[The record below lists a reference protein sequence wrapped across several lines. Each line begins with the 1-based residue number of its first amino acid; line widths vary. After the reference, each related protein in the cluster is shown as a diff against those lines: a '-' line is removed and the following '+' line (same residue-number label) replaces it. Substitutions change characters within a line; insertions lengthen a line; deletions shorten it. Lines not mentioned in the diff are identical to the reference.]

1 MKETTRIE
9 RRKSIEERM
18 MGNAPQYFDVSFKNE
33 SERKIALAKGLQWF
47 GFYFEPK
54 GSVSYVQKWLKKTN
68 LLSKPVSIN
77 PTYLSPSI
85 VSLMKMADVGW
96 ILSDSEKRRILSHF
110 SPVADDSW
118 FPSAIS
124 INPVEESPEKD
135 VSKPQQ
141 QKITIQ
147 EVRIPVAEFLS
158 SLDLLEESWVKDK
171 KRIALSD
178 PKFSSSLQAI
188 PNITKAEISFVKD
201 WIDSRLSQYEDAF
214 NGIDPDLQEGYDTI
228 PRPVLGSIV
237 KRLNQMKID
246 LSNFQQV
253 VKVIKKASAPIKKK
267 TVTVKKS
274 TSSSL
279 DKLKYQKASAE
290 YAIASINPA
299 KIIGAKYLIT
309 FNTKYCQMTIYQAGS
324 EGFSIKGTTLYG
336 YDEQKSVMRRLRKP
350 MEFLPIAAK
359 KTIIQL
365 EKAWSKLTT
374 VESPAKTGRIGEDTI
389 LLKVL

>member
-18 MGNAPQYFDVSFKNE
+18 MGNAPRYFDVSFKNE

-54 GSVSYVQKWLKKTN
+54 GAISYVQKWLKKTN
-68 LLSKPVSIN
+68 LISKPVSIN
-77 PTYLSPSI
+77 STYLSPSI
-85 VSLMKMADVGW
+85 VSLMKMVDSGW
-96 ILSDSEKRRILSHF
+96 ELSESEKTRIVNHF
-110 SPVADDSW
+110 SPVSDDSW

-124 INPVEESPEKD
+124 INPVEESSEKT
-135 VSKPQQ
+135 VAKP
-141 QKITIQ
+141 KMTLQ
-147 EVRIPVAEFLS
+147 EIRVPVAEFLS
-158 SLDLLEESWVKDK
+158 SLDLTEESWVKNK
-171 KRIALSD
+171 KRVALSD
-178 PKFSSSLQAI
+178 PQFSSSLQSI
-188 PNITKAEISFVKD
+188 PDITKVEISFVKD

-214 NGIDPDLQEGYDTI
+214 NGIDADLQEGYDTI
-228 PRPVLGSIV
+228 PRLVLGSIV
-237 KRLNQMKID
+237 KRLNQMKAD

-299 KIIGAKYLIT
+299 KILGAKYLIT
-309 FNTKYCQMTIYQAGS
+309 FNTKYCQMTIFQAGP